1 MQADLGYDSC
11 YLTSKSFN
19 LQMPTRK
26 PITNRS
32 ALFCNAAVFLG
43 LAIFLF
49 SSQVQAQINRNQYI
63 KLESALGETSFF
75 SGHLTGFM
83 LYDLDSQLVLFE
95 KNSQIRFIPASTTKL
110 FTLFSSLLILQDSTQ
125 TLRYVADGDTLRVWG
140 SGDPSWRYK
149 EFAQPDFH
157 GFLAPYKAIVFS
169 DANQLAPPFGYGW
182 QWDDYYFDYAAER
195 TSLPIYGNLVR
206 VRKSGN
212 QALVDPARFQPSVS
226 ATSRP
231 IKELERDF
239 HSNSFEYNPLTFK
252 GKEEFIPFLTSPE
265 LFVELAS
272 AETGKQWIYRAD
284 SLPADNQS
292 WRASLLFPL
301 LKEMMLESDN
311 FIAEQ
316 LMLMVS
322 DRLFQTLDMERAID
336 YIQKTYLFDLP
347 DEVNWVDGSGLSR
360 HNLFTPRSMVALFD
374 KIYRIMPEDL
384 LYEILPTGGKTGT
397 LKTSY
402 QSSQPYIFAKT
413 GTMSNN
419 HSLVGLIK
427 TKSGKTYCFAF
438 MNSNYPYS
446 VSVVRK
452 EMEKVLVL
460 VRDMM

>member
-1 MQADLGYDSC
+1 
-11 YLTSKSFN
+11 
-19 LQMPTRK
+19 MPISK
-26 PITNRS
+26 PIINRS
-32 ALFCNAAVFLG
+32 TLSCTLPVFLG
-43 LAIFLF
+43 LIFFLF
-49 SSQVQAQINRNQYI
+49 SDQIHAQLNRGQYI

-110 FTLFSSLLILQDSTQ
+110 FTLFSSLLILQDSAQ
-125 TLRYVADGDTLRVWG
+125 TLRYKPNGDTLRIWG

-149 EFAQPDFH
+149 EFAQPDFQR
-157 GFLAPYKAIVFS
+157 FLAPYNVIVFS
-169 DANQLAPPFGYGW
+169 DANQLAPAFGYGW

-195 TSLPIYGNLVR
+195 TPLPIYGNVVQ
-206 VRKSGN
+206 VRKSGT
-212 QALVDPARFQPSVS
+212 QALVFPARFQSSVS
-226 ATSRP
+226 LTSRP

-239 HSNSFEYNPLTFK
+239 HSNTFEYNPLTFK

-272 AETGKQWIYRAD
+272 AESGKQWIYRAD
-284 SLPADNQS
+284 SLPTDHQT
-292 WRASLLFPL
+292 WRASPLFPL

-322 DRLFQTLDMERAID
+322 DRLFQTLDTERAIE

-347 DEVNWVDGSGLSR
+347 DAVNWVDGSGLSR
-360 HNLFTPRSMVALFD
+360 HNLFTPRSMIALFD
-374 KIYRIMPEDL
+374 KIYRIMPEDQ

-402 QSSQPYIFAKT
+402 QAAQPYIFAKT

-446 VSVVRK
+446 ASIVRR
-452 EMEKVLVL
+452 EMEKVLVM